1 MNGKV
6 TAVKFAGVEG
16 LIEVVNLGVSATSC
30 LALVLELEAVLPH
43 AWT

>member
-16 LIEVVNLGVSATSC
+16 FVEVVNLGVIATTSVFQV
-30 LALVLELEAVLPH
+30 LLVL
-43 AWT
+43 